1 MQIVYL
7 FYFILERKCCF
18 MAKGVLTEKQKLFVE
33 EYLKDLNATQAAI
46 RAGYN
51 KKNARIIA
59 CQNLTKLNI
68 QEYLT
73 ERMKAR
79 EKRTEITQDMII
91 KELSK
96 IAFSNATDYV
106 TVETKPL
113 KVLKKDPKTN
123 EEKYVDSD
131 VMYQDIIIKDTKDMT
146 DDQKAA
152 IGSIKH
158 TKYGVA
164 IDSLNKIEA
173 LHLLGQHL
181 GMFKNNQPIN
191 VINNI
196 PDNPYN
202 GLSVDELKALAQ
214 AKIKQGDENASDDG

>member
-1 MQIVYL
+1 
-7 FYFILERKCCF
+7 

>member
-1 MQIVYL
+1 MT
-7 FYFILERKCCF
+7 
-18 MAKGVLTEKQKLFVE
+18 KGVLTNKQKLFVD

-46 RAGYN
+46 RAGY
-51 KKNARIIA
+51 KEKCAKEIGYE
-59 CQNLTKLNI
+59 NLTKPHI
-68 QEYLT
+68 QE
-73 ERMKAR
+73 EISKRMKKR
-79 EKRTEITQDMII
+79 EERTEITQDMII

-113 KVLKKDPKTN
+113 KVLKRDPETN

-181 GMFKNNQPIN
+181 GMFKANQPIN

-202 GLSVDELKALAQ
+202 GLSVEELKALAK
-214 AKIKQGDENASDDG
+214 AKVEQGDNHATDDG

>member
-1 MQIVYL
+1 
-7 FYFILERKCCF
+7 
-18 MAKGVLTEKQKLFVE
+18 MAKGVLTDKQKLFVD

-46 RAGYN
+46 RAGYS
-51 KKNARIIA
+51 KKTARSQGQRMLTNVDIIEA
-59 CQNLTKLNI
+59 LQKAMKKR
-68 QEYLT
+68 E
-73 ERMKAR
+73 ERN
-79 EKRTEITQDMII
+79 EITQDMII
-91 KELSK
+91 QELSK

-113 KVLKKDPKTN
+113 KVLKRDPETN

-131 VMYQDIIIKDTKDMT
+131 VTYQDIIIKDTKDMT
-146 DDQKAA
+146 EDQKAA
-152 IGSIKH
+152 IGSIKQ

-202 GLSVDELKALAQ
+202 ELSVDELRALAQ
-214 AKIKQGDENASDDG
+214 AKIKQGDNNATDDG

>member
-1 MQIVYL
+1 
-7 FYFILERKCCF
+7 
-18 MAKGVLTEKQKLFVE
+18 MAKGVLTEKQKLFVD

-46 RAGYN
+46 RAGY
-51 KKNARIIA
+51 KEKNARAIG
-59 CQNLTKLNI
+59 CENLTKPNI

-73 ERMKAR
+73 EQMKKR
-79 EKRTEITQDMII
+79 EERTEITQDMII

-123 EEKYVDSD
+123 EESYVDSD

-202 GLSVDELKALAQ
+202 ELSVDELKALAQ
-214 AKIKQGDENASDDG
+214 AKIKQGDDNATDEG

>member
-1 MQIVYL
+1 M
-7 FYFILERKCCF
+7 CCF
-18 MAKGVLTEKQKLFVE
+18 MTKGVLTNKQKLFVD

-46 RAGYN
+46 RAGY
-51 KKNARIIA
+51 KEKCAKEIGYE
-59 CQNLTKLNI
+59 NLTKPHI
-68 QEYLT
+68 QE
-73 ERMKAR
+73 EISKRMKKR
-79 EKRTEITQDMII
+79 EERTEITQDMII

-113 KVLKKDPKTN
+113 KVLKRDPETN

-181 GMFKNNQPIN
+181 GMFKANQPIN

-202 GLSVDELKALAQ
+202 GLSVEELKALAK
-214 AKIKQGDENASDDG
+214 AKVEQGDNHATDDG

>member
-1 MQIVYL
+1 
-7 FYFILERKCCF
+7 
-18 MAKGVLTEKQKLFVE
+18 MAKGVLTEKQKLFVD

-73 ERMKAR
+73 ERMQAR

-123 EEKYVDSD
+123 EESYVDSD

-202 GLSVDELKALAQ
+202 ELSVDELKALAQ
-214 AKIKQGDENASDDG
+214 AKIKQGDNNATDDG

>member
-1 MQIVYL
+1 MKK
-7 FYFILERKCCF
+7 R
-18 MAKGVLTEKQKLFVE
+18 E
-33 EYLKDLNATQAAI
+33 E
-46 RAGYN
+46 
-51 KKNARIIA
+51 
-59 CQNLTKLNI
+59 
-68 QEYLT
+68 
-73 ERMKAR
+73 
-79 EKRTEITQDMII
+79 RTEITQDMII

-123 EEKYVDSD
+123 EESYVDSD

-181 GMFKNNQPIN
+181 GMFKSNQPIN

-214 AKIKQGDENASDDG
+214 AKIKQGDKNATDDG

>member
-1 MQIVYL
+1 
-7 FYFILERKCCF
+7 

-46 RAGYN
+46 RAGY
-51 KKNARIIA
+51 KEKNARA
-59 CQNLTKLNI
+59 MGCENLTKPNIIEELNK
-68 QEYLT
+68 
-73 ERMKAR
+73 RMKDR

-91 KELSK
+91 QELAK

-113 KVLKKDPKTN
+113 KVLKRDPETN

-146 DDQKAA
+146 EEQKAA

-181 GMFKNNQPIN
+181 GMFKSNQPIN

-202 GLSVDELKALAQ
+202 ELSVEELKALV
-214 AKIKQGDENASDDG
+214 KIKQGDEHATDDG